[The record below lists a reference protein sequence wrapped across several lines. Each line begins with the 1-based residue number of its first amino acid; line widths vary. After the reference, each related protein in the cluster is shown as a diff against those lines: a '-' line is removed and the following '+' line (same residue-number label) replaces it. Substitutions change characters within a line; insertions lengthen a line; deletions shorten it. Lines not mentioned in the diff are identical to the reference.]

1 MKRVLYILSFVL
13 AFCFNSFAQSYTEYY
28 FKFYVEDKAEL
39 DAITQIISIDNVKG
53 LEVFAYA
60 NQQEFDE
67 FQKLGYKIEF
77 LQKEIPKSV
86 TMATT
91 VAEMASWDRYPTY
104 EVYRQMM
111 KNFEL
116 NYPSICKLDSF
127 GTTNNGRKL
136 YVIKISDNVEIEEN
150 EPEFFYSSTM
160 HGDETTGF
168 PLMLRLADSLL
179 SSYGSES
186 EITNLVNEIEI
197 FINPNANPDG
207 TYYGGNNTVSSARRY
222 NGNAVDLNRD
232 YPDPRIGANSPPYE
246 LETQAM
252 MNFAE
257 EHNFVMSAN
266 FHGGAEV
273 MNYPWDTW
281 YYGENPH
288 SDTDWF
294 ERVCTDYVTTARTVL
309 SSYMSNLYSDGVTH
323 GATWYRIDGGRQD
336 YMNFWHQCR
345 EVTIEISSSKLLATE
360 SLNNY
365 WNYNKESLLQY
376 MEECLFGIRGTVT
389 NYKGIGE
396 PLDAMIWVENHD
408 NNNDSSMVFTD
419 SDIGDYHR
427 MIEPGT
433 YDIIVSS
440 EGYISKT
447 ASNIVVTQGN
457 IKWLNFKLTAIDDSI
472 SLNTNLAYLN
482 DTLFYDQINTH
493 NIVISN
499 DNSAINTS
507 YDIAIE
513 NEVENYWIELN
524 KSSGTL
530 LGSENDTTIIIIN
543 ADLLSAGYYSS
554 NILLTAADSK
564 IDTIPV
570 NIIVKDS
577 ISTQIE
583 PEIIIDTLWGG
594 DTKEYEIIVENNGLI
609 SFNYY
614 VHIIDEASNS
624 WISINKSSGNLM
636 IAESDTIIANIVT
649 ANYDFEELS
658 CDIII
663 QKENSSKD
671 TIPVQIYVKDT
682 IASEIYPLSI
692 IDTLDSEI
700 SKQYPVAI
708 KNIGNKN
715 LEYSTLLDFPTKSDI
730 WINQNKSNGIILPD
744 HIDTVLLTVNTSDL
758 IIGSYDC
765 LFSLFENDGDNT
777 TIPIDIFVNNI
788 QSIQNKSNISDF
800 KLYPNPFTNQI
811 NIEFI
816 TIGDTN
822 IRLNIYNIFG
832 NYIFGK
838 ELNTL
843 NNVLNKVV
851 INDYFNVNQL
861 PNGIYFIQ
869 ISASDF
875 QITKKV
881 IKH

>member
-1 MKRVLYILSFVL
+1 MKQILYILSFIL
-13 AFCFNSFAQSYTEYY
+13 AFCFNSFAQNYTEYY
-28 FKFYVEDKAEL
+28 FKFYVDDKAEL
-39 DAITQIISIDNVKG
+39 DTITQIISIDNVKG
-53 LEVFAYA
+53 FEVFAYA
-60 NQQEFDE
+60 NQQELDK
-67 FQKLGYKIEF
+67 FQKLNYKIEF

-150 EPEFFYSSTM
+150 EPEFFYTSTM

-168 PLMLRLADSLL
+168 ALMLRLADSLL

-186 EITNLVNEIEI
+186 EITNLVDEIEI

-232 YPDPRIGANSPPYE
+232 FPDPRTGANSLYQV
-246 LETQAM
+246 ETQAM
-252 MNFAE
+252 MDFAE
-257 EHNFVMSAN
+257 VHNFVMSAN

-281 YYGENPH
+281 SYSENPH
-288 SDTDWF
+288 SDTEWF
-294 ERVCTDYVTTARTVL
+294 EQVCTDYVTTARTVL
-309 SSYMSNLYSDGVTH
+309 PSYMSNLYSDGVTH
-323 GATWYRIDGGRQD
+323 GATWYKIDGGRQD

-376 MEECLFGIRGTVT
+376 MEECLFGIRGIVT
-389 NYKGIGE
+389 NYNGLGE
-396 PLDAMIWVENHD
+396 PLDAMIWIENHD
-408 NNNDSSMVFTD
+408 NNDDSSMVFTD

-427 MIEPGT
+427 LIEPGT
-433 YDIIVSS
+433 YDIIASS
-440 EGYISKT
+440 DGYFSDT
-447 ASNIVVTQGN
+447 AKNIVVTAEN
-457 IKWLNFKLTAIDDSI
+457 IIWLNFKLSSIVDSI
-472 SLNTNLAYLN
+472 SLHTDPANIN
-482 DTLFYDQINTH
+482 DTIFYDQINSH

-499 DNSAINTS
+499 DSSAVNTS
-507 YDIAIE
+507 YNIAIE
-513 NEVENYWIELN
+513 NEVENYWIKLN

-530 LGSENDTTIIIIN
+530 LGSENDTTILSIN

-594 DTKEYEIIVENNGLI
+594 DTKEYEIIVENNGLL

-614 VHIIDEASNS
+614 VQINDETLNN
-624 WISINKSSGNLM
+624 WISLNKSSGNLL
-636 IAESDTIIANIVT
+636 IAESDTIIANIAT
-649 ANYDFEELS
+649 TNYGFEELS

-700 SKQYPVAI
+700 SKQYPVVI

-715 LEYSTLLDFPTKSDI
+715 LEYSTLLDFPTKSDL
-730 WINQNKSNGIILPD
+730 WINQNKLNGIIFPEHL
-744 HIDTVLLTVNTSDL
+744 DTVLLTVNTSDL
-758 IIGSYDC
+758 ITGSYVC
-765 LFSLFENDGDNT
+765 LFSVFENDDDDT
-777 TIPIDIFVNNI
+777 SIPIEIFVKNI
-788 QSIQNKSNISDF
+788 QSIQNKPNISDF

-816 TIGDTN
+816 PIVDTN

-843 NNVLNKVV
+843 NNDLNKVV

-869 ISASDF
+869 ISSSDF

>member
-1 MKRVLYILSFVL
+1 MKRVLYILSFIL
-13 AFCFNSFAQSYTEYY
+13 AFCFNSFAQKYTEYY
-28 FKFYVEDKAEL
+28 FKFYIEDRAEL
-39 DAITQIISIDNVKG
+39 DIITQIISIDNVKG

-67 FQKLGYKIEF
+67 FQKMAYKIEL

-116 NYPSICKLDSF
+116 NYPSICKLDSI

-136 YVIKISDNVEIEEN
+136 YVIKISDNVDIEEN
-150 EPEFFYSSTM
+150 EPEFFYTSTM

-168 PLMLRLADSLL
+168 ALMLRLADSLL

-186 EITNLVNEIEI
+186 EITNLVDEIEI

-207 TYYGGNNTVSSARRY
+207 TYWGGNNTVSSAIRS
-222 NGNAVDLNRD
+222 NGIADLNRD
-232 YPDPRIGANSPPYE
+232 YPDPRTGSNSPYQ

-252 MNFAE
+252 MDFAE

-266 FHGGAEV
+266 FHGGVEV

-281 YYGENPH
+281 YYSENPH

-294 ERVCTDYVTTARTVL
+294 EQICTDYVTTARTVL
-309 SSYMSNLYSDGVTH
+309 PGYMSNLYPDGVTH
-323 GATWYRIDGGRQD
+323 GATWYKIDGGRQD

-345 EVTIEISSSKLLATE
+345 EVTIEISGSKLLATE
-360 SLNNY
+360 NLNNY

-389 NYKGIGE
+389 NYKGTGE
-396 PLDAMIWVENHD
+396 PLNAMIWVENHD
-408 NNNDSSMVFTD
+408 DNDDSSMVFTD

-433 YDIIVSS
+433 YDIVVSS
-440 EGYISKT
+440 EGYISKK
-447 ASNIVVTQGN
+447 ADNIVVTQGN

-472 SLNTNLAYLN
+472 SLKTNLTYLN

-499 DNSAINTS
+499 DSSAINTS

-513 NEVENYWIELN
+513 NEVENDWIELN

-530 LGSENDTTIIIIN
+530 SGSENDTTNVTIN
-543 ADLLSAGYYSS
+543 ADLLSAGYYSA

-577 ISTQIE
+577 VSTQIE
-583 PEIIIDTLWGG
+583 PEMIIDTLWGG
-594 DTKEYEIIVENNGLI
+594 DSKEYKIIVKNNGLI

-614 VHIIDEASNS
+614 IHIIDEASNN
-624 WISINKSSGNLM
+624 WISLNKSSGNLL
-636 IAESDTIIANIVT
+636 IAESDTVIADIST
-649 ANYDFEELS
+649 ANYGFEDFN

-682 IASEIYPLSI
+682 IASEVYPFSI
-692 IDTLDSEI
+692 VDTLDSEI
-700 SKQYPVAI
+700 SKQYPVII

-715 LEYSTLLDFPTKSDI
+715 LEYSTLIDFPTKSDL
-730 WINQNKSNGIILPD
+730 WINQDKSNGVIFPE
-744 HIDTVLLTVNTSDL
+744 HTDTVLLTVNTNDL
-758 IIGSYDC
+758 ITGSYVC
-765 LFSLFENDGDNT
+765 LFSMIESDNDNT
-777 TIPIDIFVNNI
+777 SIPIEIFVNNI
-788 QSIQNKSNISDF
+788 QSIQNKPNIYDF
-800 KLYPNPFTNQI
+800 KLFPNPFTNQI

-816 TIGDTN
+816 PIVNTYK
-822 IRLNIYNIFG
+822 LNIYNVFG

-838 ELNTL
+838 ELITL

-851 INDYFNVNQL
+851 INDYFDVNQL
-861 PNGIYFIQ
+861 PSGIYFIQ